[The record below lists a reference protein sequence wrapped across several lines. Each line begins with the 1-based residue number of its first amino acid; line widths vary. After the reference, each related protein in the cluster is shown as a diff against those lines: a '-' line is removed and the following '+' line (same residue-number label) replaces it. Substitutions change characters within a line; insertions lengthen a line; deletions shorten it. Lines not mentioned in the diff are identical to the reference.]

1 MAQAHTAHDA
11 GKYYIPHG
19 SKWPIVGSV
28 SLFTTMLGAAALLNG
43 VSLAPWLLAA
53 GLLAVFYMFYG
64 WFGYRDRRKPARHV
78 QRRRRQVVSA
88 WG

>member
-28 SLFTTMLGAAALLNG
+28 SLFVTMLGAAALLNG
-43 VSLAPWLLAA
+43 VSLAPWLLLRRACSRCSTCSTA
-53 GLLAVFYMFYG
+53 G
-64 WFGYRDRRKPARHV
+64 
-78 QRRRRQVVSA
+78 SA
-88 WG
+88 P